1 MNSRQSIRLK
11 RRNRIKAKIAQ
22 YSDRPR
28 LVVYRSL
35 NYIYGQLV
43 DSEKQVILVSGSDL
57 VEKVKGSKVEKAHAI
72 GKLLGEKILAQKI
85 TEIAFDRNGYKYH
98 GRIKALA
105 TGLRDAGLQF

>member
-1 MNSRQSIRLK
+1 MSSQQSVRLK
-11 RRNRIKAKIAQ
+11 RRARIKAKIAQ

-28 LVVYRSL
+28 LVVFRSL
-35 NYIYGQLV
+35 NHIYGQLV
-43 DSEKQVILVSGSDL
+43 DPVKQSVLVSSSDL
-57 VEKVKGSKVEKAHAI
+57 ANEVKGNKTERAHAI

>member
-11 RRNRIKAKIAQ
+11 RRNRIKAKISQ
-22 YSDRPR
+22 FSDRPH

-43 DSEKQVILVSGSDL
+43 DSAKQVVLVSGSDL
-57 VEKVKGSKVEKAHAI
+57 ADKVKGTKTERAHAI
-72 GKLLGEKILAQKI
+72 GKLLGEKIIAQKI

-98 GRIKALA
+98 GRIKAMA

>member
-1 MNSRQSIRLK
+1 MNTRQSIRLK
-11 RRNRIKAKIAQ
+11 RRNRVKAKISQ
-22 YSDRPR
+22 FSDRPH

-43 DSEKQVILVSGSDL
+43 DAAKQVVLVSGSDL
-57 VEKVKGSKVEKAHAI
+57 VEKVKGTKTERAHAI
-72 GKLLGEKILAQKI
+72 GKLLGEKIIAQKI

-98 GRIKALA
+98 GRIKAMA